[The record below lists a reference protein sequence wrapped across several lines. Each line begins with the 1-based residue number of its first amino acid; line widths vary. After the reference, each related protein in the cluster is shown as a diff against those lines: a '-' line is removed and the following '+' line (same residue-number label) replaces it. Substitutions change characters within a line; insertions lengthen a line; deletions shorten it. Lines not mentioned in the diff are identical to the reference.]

1 MALVRQVC
9 AHIYILDFGRLIF
22 EGTSDEM
29 LASDLVRA
37 AYLGSEEAALE
48 ESEASG
54 VLGEE
59 VTEPA

>member
-9 AHIYILDFGRLIF
+9 AHVYVLDFGRLIF

-29 LASDLVRA
+29 LASEVVRA

-48 ESEASG
+48 EAAG
-54 VLGEE
+54 VLVDE